1 MASLGLGFQN
11 VIGRVAAMAATT
23 SIVARAGGQSESY
36 LAWIFFTA
44 LAISGLGSIFQTYRV
59 WRFGSGYAVS
69 VVTATAFIA
78 VCITALLE
86 GGPAMLSSLIVVS
99 ALVQFVLISRLSLL
113 RRIITPVVA
122 GTVLMLLSSTIIS
135 VVLGRLSDVPEGT
148 PLAGAPTVAAVTLGT
163 VLGLRLFASPAL
175 QQWSPVIGILVGC
188 SVAIP
193 FGLFDFSGAGEAPW
207 IGIPSNSW
215 PGFDLS
221 LSASFWALL
230 PGFVIVNLAVM
241 INSISDTVA
250 IQQVS
255 WRRPRATDFR
265 VVQGAH
271 NLVVVTNLI
280 AALLGT
286 LPNMIGAASSARVI
300 LTGVAARRVGV
311 YGGGILIVA
320 AFSPKLIAL
329 AIAIPRPAMAA
340 YMTVMLSLLFVQGM
354 RIVFQGGLDARKAAV
369 VGVSLWI
376 GVGFQNQIIFPE
388 LLSGTW
394 ETLLSNG
401 MTTGAVSVI
410 LLTLLMELT
419 AQRRRRLKA
428 ELDVSALPR
437 IDAFLQEVGSK
448 AGWNEASID
457 RLRSAGEET
466 IASLL
471 SQGDDHTAGN
481 RQRLMLSARRIDG
494 KIELEFMATS
504 EEENLEDRLAYLSDE
519 PDIQDER
526 EMSFRPAAALRV
538 FPAAPQVSRHR
549 HRYRRGHRL
558 SLASRLR
565 APGYCPPSWAVS
577 CAANER
583 CPLVAGSVESY
594 TWPVVECC
602 NRPLNPVPRGW
613 QGGVPHRLRKRVCPG
628 LTTETS
634 LPAERLFFAQRA
646 DSPHRRRYA
655 ASPHPHRA

>member
-163 VLGLRLFASPAL
+163 VLGLRLFASPVL

-388 LLSGTW
+388 MLSGTW

-410 LLTLLMELT
+410 VLTLLMELT
-419 AQRRRRLKA
+419 AQRRRRLKT
-428 ELDVSALPR
+428 ELDVSALPM

-466 IASLL
+466 ISSLL
-471 SQGDDHTAGN
+471 SQGDDHAAGN
-481 RQRLMLSARRIDG
+481 RQRLMLSARRVDG

-526 EMSFRPAAALRV
+526 EMSFRLLRHYASSV
-538 FPAAPQVSRHR
+538 QHRKYQDIDIVTVEVTGSR
-549 HRYRRGHRL
+549 
-558 SLASRLR
+558 
-565 APGYCPPSWAVS
+565 
-577 CAANER
+577 
-583 CPLVAGSVESY
+583 
-594 TWPVVECC
+594 
-602 NRPLNPVPRGW
+602 
-613 QGGVPHRLRKRVCPG
+613 
-628 LTTETS
+628 
-634 LPAERLFFAQRA
+634 
-646 DSPHRRRYA
+646 
-655 ASPHPHRA
+655 

>member
-1 MASLGLGFQN
+1 MASLGLGFQQ
-11 VIGRVAAMAATT
+11 VVGLLAAMAATT
-23 SIVARAGGQSESY
+23 SIVARAGGQSEDY
-36 LAWIFFTA
+36 LAWIFFAA
-44 LAISGLGSIFQTYRV
+44 LVICGLGTIFQTYRI
-59 WRFGSGYAVS
+59 WRFGSGYATN

-86 GGPAMLSSLIVVS
+86 GGPAILSSLIVVS

-135 VVLGRLSDVPEGT
+135 VVLGRLSDVPEGA
-148 PLAGAPTVAAVTLGT
+148 PLAGAPIVAAVTLGI

-175 QQWSPVIGILVGC
+175 QQWTPVIGILVGC

-193 FGLFDFSGAGEAPW
+193 FGLYDFSGAVEAPW
-207 IGIPSNSW
+207 VGIPSNSW

-280 AALLGT
+280 AALVGT
-286 LPNMIGAASSARVI
+286 LPNMIGAASSARVF

-311 YGGGILIVA
+311 YGGGILIAA

-329 AIAIPRPAMAA
+329 VIAIPRPVMAA
-340 YMTVMLSLLFVQGM
+340 YLTVMLSLLFVQGM
-354 RIVFQGGLDARKAAV
+354 RTVFQGGLDARKATV

-388 LLSGTW
+388 MLSGTW

-419 AQRRRRLKA
+419 AQRRRRLKT
-428 ELDVSALPR
+428 ELDVSALSR

-448 AGWNEASID
+448 AGWNEASIE

-466 IASLL
+466 ISSLL
-471 SQGDDHTAGN
+471 SQGDDHAASN
-481 RQRLMLSARRIDG
+481 RQRLMLSARRVDG

-519 PDIQDER
+519 PDMQDER
-526 EMSFRPAAALRV
+526 EISFRLLRHYASSV
-538 FPAAPQVSRHR
+538 QHRKYQDIDIVTVEVTGSR
-549 HRYRRGHRL
+549 
-558 SLASRLR
+558 
-565 APGYCPPSWAVS
+565 
-577 CAANER
+577 
-583 CPLVAGSVESY
+583 
-594 TWPVVECC
+594 
-602 NRPLNPVPRGW
+602 
-613 QGGVPHRLRKRVCPG
+613 
-628 LTTETS
+628 
-634 LPAERLFFAQRA
+634 
-646 DSPHRRRYA
+646 
-655 ASPHPHRA
+655 

>member
-419 AQRRRRLKA
+419 AQRRRRLKT

-466 IASLL
+466 MSSLL
-471 SQGDDHTAGN
+471 SQGDDHAAGN
-481 RQRLMLSARRIDG
+481 RQRLMLSARRVDG

-526 EMSFRPAAALRV
+526 EISFRLLRHYASSV
-538 FPAAPQVSRHR
+538 QHRKYQDIDIVTVEVTGSR
-549 HRYRRGHRL
+549 
-558 SLASRLR
+558 
-565 APGYCPPSWAVS
+565 
-577 CAANER
+577 
-583 CPLVAGSVESY
+583 
-594 TWPVVECC
+594 
-602 NRPLNPVPRGW
+602 
-613 QGGVPHRLRKRVCPG
+613 
-628 LTTETS
+628 
-634 LPAERLFFAQRA
+634 
-646 DSPHRRRYA
+646 
-655 ASPHPHRA
+655 

>member
-59 WRFGSGYAVS
+59 WRFGSGYAIS

-122 GTVLMLLSSTIIS
+122 GTVLMLLSATIIS
-135 VVLGRLSDVPEGT
+135 VVLGRLSDVPEGA
-148 PLAGAPTVAAVTLGT
+148 PLAGAPIVAAVTLGT

-175 QQWSPVIGILVGC
+175 QQWSPVIGILAGC

-193 FGLFDFSGAGEAPW
+193 FGLYDFSGAGEAPW
-207 IGIPSNSW
+207 VGIPLNSW

-280 AALLGT
+280 AALVGT

-354 RIVFQGGLDARKAAV
+354 RIVFQGGLDARKATV

-388 LLSGTW
+388 MLSGTW

-419 AQRRRRLKA
+419 AQRRRRLKT
-428 ELDVSALPR
+428 ELDVSALSR

-448 AGWNEASID
+448 AGWNEASIE

-466 IASLL
+466 ISSLL
-471 SQGDDHTAGN
+471 SQGDDHAASN
-481 RQRLMLSARRIDG
+481 RQRLMLSARRVDG

-526 EMSFRPAAALRV
+526 EMSFRLLRHYASSV
-538 FPAAPQVSRHR
+538 QHRKYQDIDIVTVEVTGSR
-549 HRYRRGHRL
+549 
-558 SLASRLR
+558 
-565 APGYCPPSWAVS
+565 
-577 CAANER
+577 
-583 CPLVAGSVESY
+583 
-594 TWPVVECC
+594 
-602 NRPLNPVPRGW
+602 
-613 QGGVPHRLRKRVCPG
+613 
-628 LTTETS
+628 
-634 LPAERLFFAQRA
+634 
-646 DSPHRRRYA
+646 
-655 ASPHPHRA
+655 

>member
-163 VLGLRLFASPAL
+163 VLGLRLFASPVL

-354 RIVFQGGLDARKAAV
+354 RIVFQGGLDARKATV

-388 LLSGTW
+388 MLSGTW

-419 AQRRRRLKA
+419 AQRRRRLKT
-428 ELDVSALPR
+428 ELDVSALSR

-448 AGWNEASID
+448 AGWNEASIE

-466 IASLL
+466 ISSLL
-471 SQGDDHTAGN
+471 SQGDDHAASN
-481 RQRLMLSARRIDG
+481 RQRLMLSARRVDG

-526 EMSFRPAAALRV
+526 EMSFRLLRHYASSV
-538 FPAAPQVSRHR
+538 QHRKYQDIDIVTVEVTGSR
-549 HRYRRGHRL
+549 
-558 SLASRLR
+558 
-565 APGYCPPSWAVS
+565 
-577 CAANER
+577 
-583 CPLVAGSVESY
+583 
-594 TWPVVECC
+594 
-602 NRPLNPVPRGW
+602 
-613 QGGVPHRLRKRVCPG
+613 
-628 LTTETS
+628 
-634 LPAERLFFAQRA
+634 
-646 DSPHRRRYA
+646 
-655 ASPHPHRA
+655 

>member
-448 AGWNEASID
+448 AGWNEASIE

-466 IASLL
+466 ISSLL
-471 SQGDDHTAGN
+471 SQGDDHAAGN
-481 RQRLMLSARRIDG
+481 RQRLMLSARRVDG

-526 EMSFRPAAALRV
+526 EMSFRLLRHYASSV
-538 FPAAPQVSRHR
+538 QHRKYQDIDIVTVEVTGSR
-549 HRYRRGHRL
+549 
-558 SLASRLR
+558 
-565 APGYCPPSWAVS
+565 
-577 CAANER
+577 
-583 CPLVAGSVESY
+583 
-594 TWPVVECC
+594 
-602 NRPLNPVPRGW
+602 
-613 QGGVPHRLRKRVCPG
+613 
-628 LTTETS
+628 
-634 LPAERLFFAQRA
+634 
-646 DSPHRRRYA
+646 
-655 ASPHPHRA
+655 

>member
-122 GTVLMLLSSTIIS
+122 GTVLMLLSATIIS
-135 VVLGRLSDVPEGT
+135 VVLGRLSDVPEGA
-148 PLAGAPTVAAVTLGT
+148 PLAGAPIVAAVTLGT

-175 QQWSPVIGILVGC
+175 QQWSPVIGILAGC

-193 FGLFDFSGAGEAPW
+193 FGLYDFSGAGEAPW
-207 IGIPSNSW
+207 VGIPLNSW

-280 AALLGT
+280 AALVGT

-354 RIVFQGGLDARKAAV
+354 RIVFQGGLDARKATV

-388 LLSGTW
+388 MLSGTW

-419 AQRRRRLKA
+419 AQRRRRLKT
-428 ELDVSALPR
+428 ELDVSALSR

-448 AGWNEASID
+448 AGWNEASIE

-466 IASLL
+466 ISSLL
-471 SQGDDHTAGN
+471 SQGDDHAASN
-481 RQRLMLSARRIDG
+481 RQRLMLSARRVDG

-526 EMSFRPAAALRV
+526 EMSFRLLRHYASSV
-538 FPAAPQVSRHR
+538 QHRKYQDIDIVTVEVTGSR
-549 HRYRRGHRL
+549 
-558 SLASRLR
+558 
-565 APGYCPPSWAVS
+565 
-577 CAANER
+577 
-583 CPLVAGSVESY
+583 
-594 TWPVVECC
+594 
-602 NRPLNPVPRGW
+602 
-613 QGGVPHRLRKRVCPG
+613 
-628 LTTETS
+628 
-634 LPAERLFFAQRA
+634 
-646 DSPHRRRYA
+646 
-655 ASPHPHRA
+655 

>member
-44 LAISGLGSIFQTYRV
+44 LAISGLGSIFQTYRI
-59 WRFGSGYAVS
+59 WRFGSGYAIS

-135 VVLGRLSDVPEGT
+135 VVLGRLSDVPEGV
-148 PLAGAPTVAAVTLGT
+148 PLAGAPIVAAVTLGT

-175 QQWSPVIGILVGC
+175 QQWSPVIGILAGC

-193 FGLFDFSGAGEAPW
+193 FGLYDFSGAGEAPW
-207 IGIPSNSW
+207 VGIPSNSW

-221 LSASFWALL
+221 LSTSFWALL

-280 AALLGT
+280 AALVGT

-388 LLSGTW
+388 MLSGTW

-471 SQGDDHTAGN
+471 SQGDDHAAGN
-481 RQRLMLSARRIDG
+481 RQRLMLSARRVDG

-519 PDIQDER
+519 PDIRDER
-526 EMSFRPAAALRV
+526 EMSFRLLRHYASSV
-538 FPAAPQVSRHR
+538 QHRKYQDIDIVTVEVTGSR
-549 HRYRRGHRL
+549 
-558 SLASRLR
+558 
-565 APGYCPPSWAVS
+565 
-577 CAANER
+577 
-583 CPLVAGSVESY
+583 
-594 TWPVVECC
+594 
-602 NRPLNPVPRGW
+602 
-613 QGGVPHRLRKRVCPG
+613 
-628 LTTETS
+628 
-634 LPAERLFFAQRA
+634 
-646 DSPHRRRYA
+646 
-655 ASPHPHRA
+655 